1 MMTGLSE
8 MSRARGTSGRGSP
21 QLPAPSSASQWPEH
35 PVLQVGPSPDSA
47 GAELGSGLST
57 SCRRY
62 SKGSSLSQPGCPSS
76 AGSLGLGCSV
86 RGRVLSATSCSG
98 LGSITS
104 SSARLNFSEGSAKP
118 FQGLS

>member
-1 MMTGLSE
+1 M
-8 MSRARGTSGRGSP
+8 
-21 QLPAPSSASQWPEH
+21 
-35 PVLQVGPSPDSA
+35 LQVGPSPDSA
-47 GAELGSGLST
+47 GAGLGSGLST

-76 AGSLGLGCSV
+76 AGSLGLGCGV